1 MERVRR
7 VNSPEPADPRPVP
20 RLISFAGS
28 TVALEWSGE
37 TAAGIASFLFSGFP
51 PPPPEAAPPLA
62 CYRLLPG
69 VPPGSLVL
77 TRDGIGIAEGRDA
90 GTLAERWLGA
100 VSHELAWHSRGGLL
114 LHAGA
119 LALPGTTGGC
129 AILPGGIGAGKT
141 TLVLHL
147 ARRGLGYCSDE
158 MVYLPTGAPDA
169 VPCLRPLN
177 LKRGSFAAVG
187 GVVDLTPGP
196 EILANAQGC
205 LIDPA
210 RLGPAALAAR
220 LPVRLLLFPRFETGA
235 AFSLAPLGRALAGL
249 ELMQC
254 LVNARN
260 LPEHGFPEAACLAST
275 VPAWS
280 LRYSAF
286 DQLGP
291 LEKLLGLRRAGAKV
305 TGPGGRA

>member
-1 MERVRR
+1 MIASGARQVH
-7 VNSPEPADPRPVP
+7 
-20 RLISFAGS
+20 FAGS

-37 TAAGIASFLFSGFP
+37 AAAGVAAFLFSGFP
-51 PPPPEAAPPLA
+51 PPPPGAAPPLA

-69 VPPGSLVL
+69 VTPGSLVL
-77 TRDGIGIAEGRDA
+77 TRDGVGVAQSGDA
-90 GTLAERWLGA
+90 GVLAERWLGA
-100 VSHELAWHSRGGLL
+100 VSHELASHSRGGML

-119 LALPGTTGGC
+119 LALPGSGGV
-129 AILPGGIGAGKT
+129 ALLPGGIGAGKT

-147 ARRGLGYCSDE
+147 AGQGAGYRSDE
-158 MVYLPTGAPDA
+158 MAFIPLGSTDA

-187 GVVDLTPGP
+187 GIVDLTPGRF
-196 EILANAQGC
+196 ILANPQGC
-205 LIDPA
+205 LIDPTRIGSPGDA
-210 RLGPAALAAR
+210 SA
-220 LPVRLLLFPRFETGA
+220 LPVRLLIFPHFEAGA
-235 AFSLAPLGRALAGL
+235 PFSLAPLGKARAGL

-260 LPEHGFPEAACLAST
+260 LPEHGFPEAVRIAAT

-286 DQLGP
+286 EQLAP
-291 LEKLLGLRRAGAKV
+291 LEELLELR
-305 TGPGGRA
+305 